1 MSIFIFIFIKMLISS
16 GAMSKLIQNVSTELF
31 PTKMAPLQLC
41 PQLLTK
47 IRKIVLDAFAGAGSP
62 IVTWQTSQKN
72 RAKTS
77 KIAKKARNRKIGP
90 RCLKCWLQ
98 WAQVPVLRFFYMLF
112 IEKLD
117 DLGYMTLADIL
128 LLQCLNHDCYW
139 EKWGQLDQPRYHTVA
154 LILPGHLEDIC
165 A

>member
-1 MSIFIFIFIKMLISS
+1 MESLVWTMKPAKLNTTRHFPACGMILDSIEEDSYLVVIGGKDVEDGNPYSNTTELIKFTAQDDIADLLETTSFWQNGPHLPYKLGKAAS
-16 GAMSKLIQNVSTELF
+16 ATTPDKKKLIL
-31 PTKMAPLQLC
+31 
-41 PQLLTK
+41 
-47 IRKIVLDAFAGAGSP
+47 AGG
-62 IVTWQTSQKN
+62 
-72 RAKTS
+72 
-77 KIAKKARNRKIGP
+77 
-90 RCLKCWLQ
+90 
-98 WAQVPVLRFFYMLF
+98 
-112 IEKLD
+112 EKLD